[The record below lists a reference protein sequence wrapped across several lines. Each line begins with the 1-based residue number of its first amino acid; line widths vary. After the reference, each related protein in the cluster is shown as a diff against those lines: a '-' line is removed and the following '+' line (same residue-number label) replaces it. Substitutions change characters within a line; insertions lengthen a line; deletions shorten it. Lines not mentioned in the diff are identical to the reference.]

1 MLFAAIFSAIFY
13 ILPPTGI
20 WVIMLFQ
27 FIISICAGCVFP
39 LLWSMYADSAD
50 FGEWK
55 DGRRATGLLFSAS
68 SMSQKLG
75 WAVGGAVTGWL
86 LAFYGFEANIV
97 QTALTKTGIQLM
109 LSFLPAAGAV
119 ISMLFMFLYPL
130 NEEKLKVISRELD
143 ERRATKASN

>member
-1 MLFAAIFSAIFY
+1 
-13 ILPPTGI
+13 
-20 WVIMLFQ
+20 
-27 FIISICAGCVFP
+27 
-39 LLWSMYADSAD
+39 MYADTAD

-86 LAFYGFEANIV
+86 LAYYGFKANVV
-97 QTALTKTGIQLM
+97 QTAFTQTGIQLM

-130 NEEKLKVISRELD
+130 SEEKLKVISRELD
-143 ERRATKASN
+143 ERRATKESD